1 MDAKRKAIPKSI
13 RMTVYQKCN
22 GHCAYCGCN
31 LEYRD
36 MQVDHL
42 IPLNGWS
49 EQGTDTVDNMLP
61 ACRSCNHYKSR
72 STLEGFRKMVAA
84 MPDTLMRD
92 SNTYKN
98 GTGCSGALCGRCGTY
113 PGAFGRAAF
122 LYLCDKFH

>member
-36 MQVDHL
+36 MQVDHV

-61 ACRSCNHYKSR
+61 NCKKKFFLHIIKLSLDVRYNVRYYIYDIRNLVIATKFNYTNFDTIAN
-72 STLEGFRKMVAA
+72 TLYE
-84 MPDTLMRD
+84 
-92 SNTYKN
+92 N
-98 GTGCSGALCGRCGTY
+98 
-113 PGAFGRAAF
+113 
-122 LYLCDKFH
+122 